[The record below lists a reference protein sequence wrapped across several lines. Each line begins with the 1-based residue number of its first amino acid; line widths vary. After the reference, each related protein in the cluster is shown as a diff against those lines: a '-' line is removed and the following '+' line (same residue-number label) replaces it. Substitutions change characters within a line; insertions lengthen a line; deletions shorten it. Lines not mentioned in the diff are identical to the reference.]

1 LLQEADR
8 PHGIAEF
15 LTGARYTVG
24 ARVIPEAADLDM
36 VEFLP
41 LVEGEEP
48 RIDQDDD
55 VREQRQRDQRQ
66 PGECRPAVDELL

>member
-24 ARVIPEAADLDM
+24 ARVVPEAADLDM
-36 VEFLP
+36 IEFLP
-41 LVEGEEP
+41 LVVGEEP

-55 VREQRQRDQRQ
+55 VCEQRQRDERQ
-66 PGECRPAVDELL
+66 TSECRPAVDELV